1 MKLALGKI
9 VVTPGALEAL
19 ARDNKDPSDVILR
32 HRKGDWGDVAEENN
46 QANNKAVT
54 TDDVVLSSY
63 PLRGT
68 EKVWVIT
75 EGDRSV
81 TSILLPEER

>member
-1 MKLALGKI
+1 MKLELGKI

-19 ARDNKDPSDVILR
+19 TRDGKAPSDVILR

-46 QANNKAVT
+46 HTNKKAVAT
-54 TDDVVLSSY
+54 NDSVLSSY

-81 TSILLPEER
+81 TTILLPEER